1 MLDFFFEHHLV
12 KKMSPSMRTTVGIAL
27 FSITVLLAP
36 YLPFRRGSPPVL
48 SGGALPPPSQ
58 PFGLQ
63 RTVDPQVSL
72 DNDTASAEAAEWK
85 SAVRNLGLK
94 EIPEQST
101 KSPER
106 LSPPPIPE
114 GASVKREDEGNLDPN
129 EDQNAEPPLETDT
142 LDDLDSFL
150 DAER

>member
-1 MLDFFFEHHLV
+1 M
-12 KKMSPSMRTTVGIAL
+12 
-27 FSITVLLAP
+27 
-36 YLPFRRGSPPVL
+36 L

-58 PFGLQ
+58 PFSPQ
-63 RTVDPQVSL
+63 RTDGPQVSL
-72 DNDTASAEAAEWK
+72 DNDAASAEAAEWK

-114 GASVKREDEGNLDPN
+114 GASVKRKDEGNLDPN